1 MKSNPIKAGVVRG
14 DLQVGTWIN
23 MLRNPAMLT
32 LLKQTGL
39 DFVRVDMEHSSPS
52 IETVADF
59 AVMGR
64 AIDLPVMVRPPEAN
78 REWITRLLDIGIFNL
93 YCPQVDTPEHA
104 YEIIQF
110 AKYTP
115 LGSRGMGGASSG
127 NDFDL
132 SMPLKE
138 RLKFTND
145 QVFITVMFES
155 QQAFDNIDEI
165 TSIDGIDA
173 ITLGY
178 QDLSQDLGVLGS
190 DDQDKIIDGKRY
202 ELLNAAKKYGKTCSM
217 LVNSPSQAKQWRD
230 AGVLLLNYS
239 SDVSVLMEGYKSAIQ
254 TIKK

>member
-1 MKSNPIKAGVVRG
+1 MKSNPIKSGIERNE
-14 DLQVGTWIN
+14 LQIGTWIN
-23 MLRNPAMLT
+23 MLRNPESLT
-32 LLKQTGL
+32 MFKQLGL
-39 DFVRVDMEHSSPS
+39 NFVRIDMEHASPS
-52 IETVADF
+52 IETIANF
-59 AVMGR
+59 AAMGR
-64 AIDLPVMVRPPEAN
+64 ALDLAVMVRPPEAN

-115 LGSRGMGGASSG
+115 LGLRGMVGASSG

-190 DDQDKIIDGKRY
+190 DDQDKIIDKKRY
-202 ELLNAAKKYGKTCSM
+202 ELLNADKKYGKTCSM